1 MIGATLFLLFM
12 TADVTGQVKPPDGCQ
27 PIRLRQTGAQC
38 YAAEVDGVAYRV
50 RLSIWDDARPAS
62 PAVFC
67 LPARYGRAEVRA
79 ERWGPAGTDV
89 LVARIVGDSG
99 TAALQ
104 TVGVGIG
111 WVGSGYGLVLFE
123 TLDYTLG
130 GRRLTGRMAHA
141 GGRLVLSYDY
151 TDAPYMEPDRPTLKD
166 RWQLSLVWNDRT
178 MRYDG
183 AALGPGS
190 SPLAAGVA
198 ARAEAARRAA
208 FALTLP
214 AACDPAEALTRDT
227 GVMDIMPPASRK

>member
-151 TDAPYMEPDRPTLKD
+151 TDAPYMEPDRPTL
-166 RWQLSLVWNDRT
+166 RT
-178 MRYDG
+178 AGSCRSCGMTGRCG
-183 AALGPGS
+183 TTAPPLAPEAVRSPPGS
-190 SPLAAGVA
+190 PPGLRRPGAPRSP
-198 ARAEAARRAA
+198 
-208 FALTLP
+208 
-214 AACDPAEALTRDT
+214 
-227 GVMDIMPPASRK
+227 